1 MSRHLLRPLALLALL
16 LSALVLLPSASASAA
31 GPPGPTRAQ
40 ERLVLDAI
48 DDLCGDTWCEGDYA
62 FEFRDFSC
70 DAKRASCR
78 LRLRIGRLT
87 GEEAL
92 RWHERSGEVRGF
104 VRYEEMVETYPSGD
118 VSLHED
124 FVVAV
129 GDLIAEVEESV
140 PADRCEG
147 VGKDSPGLLYWICTM
162 RPQLLALG

>member
-16 LSALVLLPSASASAA
+16 LSALVLLPTASASAA

-70 DAKRASCR
+70 DAKRASCT
-78 LRLRIGRLT
+78 LRLRIARLT
-87 GEEAL
+87 EEPL
-92 RWHERSGEVRGF
+92 SWHQRSGEVRGF
-104 VRYEEMVETYPSGD
+104 VRYDEMVETYPSGD
-118 VSLHED
+118 LSLDED

-129 GDLIAEVEESV
+129 GELIEEVQDSL
-140 PADRCEG
+140 PTDRCEG
-147 VGKDSPGLLYWICTM
+147 VRKDSCGLLWWICRM
-162 RPQLLALG
+162 RPQLVS